1 MKNMFELARSH
12 NQRRAVEI
20 LLKEGIV
27 NYQDYLWSRRYH
39 STYSRSWLALFRRLQ
54 AAGYP
59 VEYRPGKRGGVWT
72 SAIVLHGEVK

>member
-1 MKNMFELARSH
+1 MQKLARSH
-12 NQRRAVEI
+12 NQRDAI
-20 LLKEGIV
+20 DLLQRRGIV
-27 NYQDYLWSRRYH
+27 HFREYLRSQSHY

-72 SAIVLHGEVK
+72 SAIILHGETK